1 MCLLDR
7 GIILVNL
14 NSDSGPVDL
23 DSDGSG
29 PTDADLT
36 GVNPADSC
44 VMSSSPA
51 SLGPTDIGVTDQ
63 ELPTLT
69 QRVLIRVRLA
79 QSQRTAVQL
88 ISASLV
94 LV

>member
-29 PTDADLT
+29 PTDADLS
-36 GVNPADSC
+36 GVNPADS
-44 VMSSSPA
+44 
-51 SLGPTDIGVTDQ
+51 GVIYSGYF
-63 ELPTLT
+63 TLT
-69 QRVLIRVRLA
+69 PALIN
-79 QSQRTAVQL
+79 T
-88 ISASLV
+88 
-94 LV
+94 